1 MAGLR
6 NQQEAT
12 AAWKDGAME
21 RAWLYI
27 ASGDDFANHHL
38 KRMSRICYYL
48 GCYLERICIHAEVE
62 KITDITHMHANLK
75 LKKLLL
81 LKRAS
86 I

>member
-27 ASGDDFANHHL
+27 GSGDDNHHL

-48 GCYLERICIHAEVE
+48 GCYLERICIHAEVD
-62 KITDITHMHANLK
+62 KSVDIIHMHAIPK
-75 LKKLLL
+75 LK
-81 LKRAS
+81 S
-86 I
+86 YNS